1 MINAMQMNAN
11 LTNTKKNLLKV
22 VKYVDGDGIIGK
34 ELYSKSEYEI
44 RLYGIDA
51 PEIKNCPKI
60 IKDERELQMPAAL
73 LMKLGYLSYDF
84 FRSLISIG
92 ETFTLKQELNNLN
105 DRYGRHLG
113 YIELENG
120 TTINEIMIKEGYA
133 KPYNEVFCE
142 MLPLYQEWNLQAK
155 INSKGL
161 YAQVDRF

>member
-1 MINAMQMNAN
+1 MNAIT
-11 LTNTKKNLLKV
+11 TNTKNILLEV
-22 VKYVDGDGIIGK
+22 VKFVDGDGLIGK
-34 ELYSKSEYEI
+34 ELYSKNEYEI

-60 IKDERELQMPAAL
+60 LKDERELQMPAEL
-73 LMKLGYLSYDF
+73 LIKLGYLSYDF

-113 YIELENG
+113 YIVLENG
-120 TTINEIMIKEGYA
+120 ITINEIMIKEGYA

-142 MLPLYQEWNLQAK
+142 MLPLYQEWSLQAK

-161 YAQVDRF
+161 YSLVSTF